1 MRRYAAFLRGIN
13 LGGRR
18 LKMDELRGHFEALDV
33 ENVSTF
39 IASGNVVF
47 DYARSDT
54 AQLELEAERHL
65 HDALGF
71 STEVFVRSLEELR
84 DLAERRAFA
93 DARDDGFNLHVIFL
107 REPLAD
113 DAVEALRALDGDDDR
128 FQVSGREVVWFRRGR
143 LTDAPISTRQIEGA
157 LGGAENTM
165 RNLNTVERMVA
176 KFGTPPT

>member
-18 LKMDELRGHFEALDV
+18 LKMDELRRHFEALDV

-54 AQLELEAERHL
+54 ARLEVAAERHL

-71 STEVFVRSLEELR
+71 STDVFVRSLEALR
-84 DLAERRAFA
+84 DLSERDAFAAARAER
-93 DARDDGFNLHVIFL
+93 FNLHAIFL
-107 REPLAD
+107 RDPPTEEA
-113 DAVEALRALDGDDDR
+113 AEALRTLEGDDDH
-128 FQVSGREVVWFRRGR
+128 FEVLGREVVWFRRGR
-143 LTDAPISTRQIEGA
+143 MTDAPISTRQIEGA
-157 LGGAENTM
+157 LGGPENTM

-176 KFGTPPT
+176 KFGTRRT

>member
-18 LKMDELRGHFEALDV
+18 LKMDELRSHFEALDV

-47 DYARSDT
+47 DHAASDCAR
-54 AQLELEAERHL
+54 LELEAERHL

-71 STEVFVRSLEELR
+71 STDVFVRALEALR
-84 DLAERRAFA
+84 DLSEREAFA
-93 DARDDGFNLHVIFL
+93 HARAEGFNPHVIFL
-107 REPLAD
+107 REHPTGEA
-113 DAVEALRALDGDDDR
+113 AEALRALEGDDDR
-128 FQVSGREVVWFRRGR
+128 FRVFGREVVWFRRGR

>member
-1 MRRYAAFLRGIN
+1 MRRHAAFLRGIN
-13 LGGRR
+13 LGRRR

-39 IASGNVVF
+39 IASGNIVF

-65 HDALGF
+65 QNALGF
-71 STEVFVRSLEELR
+71 STEVFVRSLEELH

-93 DARDDGFNLHVIFL
+93 DARDEGFNLHVIFL
-107 REPLAD
+107 REPPAD
-113 DAVEALRALDGDDDR
+113 PAADALRALEGDDDR
-128 FQVSGREVVWFRRGR
+128 FRVLGREVVWFRRGR

-176 KFGTPPT
+176 KFGNPPT